1 MDGQSPEFTQ
11 TTLSVTQKITD
22 ATFTST
28 VLASLSSTLNSSN
41 KQTMVNAG

>member
-1 MDGQSPEFTQ
+1 MDGQSHEFTQ

-22 ATFTST
+22 ATFAST
-28 VLASLSSTLNSSN
+28 VLASLSSSLNSSN